1 MTRFSCGTELVMG
14 KDSLDFLET
23 LRASRVLLVT
33 DKFFS
38 ESGTAKEIL
47 TRAGCPDGVIFD
59 EVQPDPSAEL
69 AARGAAVMK
78 QLQPELLI
86 ALGGGSSMDCA
97 KGILLAAEH
106 RPVFVAI
113 PTTSGTGSEVT
124 SFSILTHKGV
134 KHALIDRD
142 IRPDYAVLDPT
153 LLSKIPP
160 KLISESGM
168 DAVSHCMEAFVSQ
181 NRSPLTDALAGEALH
196 TLLAFLPR
204 SLAGDMDAR
213 EAVHFSA
220 TMAGFAFDNAG
231 LGVVHALAH
240 ALGGT
245 HHIPHGRLCG
255 ILLPHVMDFNKSA
268 CSGQYAKLARMCGLG
283 AATEVLAV
291 RNLRNAIL
299 RLLREMKLPA
309 TLKEAGIS
317 SYDPDAIISA
327 ALADRCMAGNPR
339 PATADDLMQI
349 LKEAAK

>member
-14 KDSLDFLET
+14 KDSLDFLGK
-23 LRASRVLLVT
+23 LQASRVLLVT

-38 ESGTAKEIL
+38 ESGMAKDIL
-47 TRAGCPDGVIFD
+47 TRTGCPDGVIFD

-69 AARGAAVMK
+69 AARGTAVMK
-78 QLQPELLI
+78 ELQPEVLI

-97 KGILLAAEH
+97 KGILLAAEG

-142 IRPDYAVLDPT
+142 IRPDYAVLDPM
-153 LLSKIPP
+153 LLSKIPQ

-181 NRSPLTDALAGEALH
+181 GRSPVTDALAGEALH
-196 TLLAFLPR
+196 TLLEQLPR

-213 EAVHFSA
+213 EQVHMAA

-231 LGVVHALAH
+231 LGAVHALAH
-240 ALGGT
+240 ALGGA
-245 HHIPHGRLCG
+245 HHVPHGRLCG
-255 ILLPHVMDFNKSA
+255 ILLPHVMYFNKTA

-291 RNLRNAIL
+291 RNLHNGIL
-299 RLLREMKLPA
+299 HLLREMKLPV

-317 SYDPDAIISA
+317 SYDPDAIVSA
-327 ALADRCMAGNPR
+327 ALADRCIAGNPR
-339 PATADDLMQI
+339 PATGDDLKQI
-349 LKEAAK
+349 LKEAAG